1 MWEEANEYFA
11 CNPREKLWLNKNLRA
26 RFPCKDSGELF
37 GSQVERHGRPMDGH
51 SSSKFDRRYEKDNRK
66 ELTTIT
72 L

>member
-37 GSQVERHGRPMDGH
+37 GSQVERHGRPMDGDVGAN
-51 SSSKFDRRYEKDNRK
+51 STEGVRK
-66 ELTTIT
+66 MIERS
-72 L
+72 